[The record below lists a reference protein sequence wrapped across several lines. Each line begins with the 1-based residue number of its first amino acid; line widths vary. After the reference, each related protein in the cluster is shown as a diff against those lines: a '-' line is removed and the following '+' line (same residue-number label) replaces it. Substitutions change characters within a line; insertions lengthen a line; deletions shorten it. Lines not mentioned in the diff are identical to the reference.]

1 MRREVIRWRSKTEQH
16 LSPLWLAL
24 TVLLV
29 AACTPPE
36 TNVSLG
42 NRTGVLYYGIG
53 SEVQTIDPHVVSD
66 TGGFEVV
73 GALFEGLVRH
83 NTETMEPEPGVAESW
98 EVSDDGL
105 TLTFKLNPAAKWS
118 NGDPVTAEDFV
129 WSWRRSLHPAMGNI
143 LAEYMLS
150 LIHI

>member
-1 MRREVIRWRSKTEQH
+1 MIRWRSKTEQH

-29 AACTPPE
+29 AACSPPE

-66 TGGFEVV
+66 TGAFEVA

-83 NTETMEPEPGVAESW
+83 NAETMEPEPGVAES
-98 EVSDDGL
+98 
-105 TLTFKLNPAAKWS
+105 
-118 NGDPVTAEDFV
+118 
-129 WSWRRSLHPAMGNI
+129 
-143 LAEYMLS
+143 
-150 LIHI
+150 